1 MWLLFVFC
9 TIESSRN
16 LISSASSVLLF
27 FYKLNEIINW
37 FIMYTCVYEIL

>member
-1 MWLLFVFC
+1 VAFVCFLYHRELEELDLFCIKCFA
-9 TIESSRN
+9 I
-16 LISSASSVLLF
+16 